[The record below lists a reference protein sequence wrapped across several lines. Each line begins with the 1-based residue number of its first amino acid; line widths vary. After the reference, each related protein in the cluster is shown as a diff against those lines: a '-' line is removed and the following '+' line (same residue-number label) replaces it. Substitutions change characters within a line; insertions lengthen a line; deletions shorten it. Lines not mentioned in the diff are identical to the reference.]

1 MKRLI
6 ALLLAV
12 LMCLCLCACGEDDT
26 SGEAPATKAPGGSID
41 STTGNTESEQAGSDE
56 ETTAPTTAPG
66 LELSDDLADFTV
78 SIEGVVY
85 QLPCSPQVFLD
96 NGWLPESDWV
106 LEDDYMYPG
115 DSQGSL
121 DLYKEGE
128 NKEIGLRICNLSNNE
143 KPLSEIIVIGIYNEV
158 DTDVEFTF
166 GGGFAVTDNVTENT
180 VFSVMGSD
188 YTHNEFNGDWY
199 DYSLPGKG
207 SYEFA
212 IKDGVLSYFAMELA
226 AAMYKN

>member
-1 MKRLI
+1 MKKLI
-6 ALLLAV
+6 TLLLAV
-12 LMCLCLCACGEDDT
+12 LMCLSLCACGEDDAPDG
-26 SGEAPATKAPGGSID
+26 SQSAQNPATGNEG
-41 STTGNTESEQAGSDE
+41 STTQSIPQGTESIQ
-56 ETTAPTTAPG
+56 ETTAPAVPG

-128 NKEIGLRICNLSNNE
+128 NKEIGLQICNLSKNE
-143 KPLSEIIVIGIYNEV
+143 KPLSEIIVIGVYNEV

-199 DYSLPGKG
+199 NYFLPGKG

-226 AAMYKN
+226 AAMYEN